1 MIKYITTC
9 LAAALLFLSF
19 TKEEKKQAKNVIKVL
34 NQNYSYV
41 PSGSMHLDSQTVSV
55 QSFIIFK
62 TEVENLDYQL
72 FLSDLKAKGKLEE
85 LKIAQI
91 DTANWSSKKFSMEPY
106 ATYYHSHPAYRKYPV
121 VNISKEAALL
131 FCDWLSNHV
140 NQSLPEGQKLKFR
153 LPTKAE
159 WVMAARGGLDL
170 SPYSWG
176 GPYLRNSDGLIMAN
190 FLQLD
195 AGNIT
200 RDENNEF
207 KIIIDDN
214 NWPSAGSSNDVLA
227 PAESYWPN
235 GFDLYNMCG
244 NAAELLGD
252 RDEVIGGSWRDPGY
266 DVRIESV
273 KKYNGSAI
281 NVGFRVVATV
291 IPDQMPWLKVK
302 K

>member
-1 MIKYITTC
+1 MIKYI
-9 LAAALLFLSF
+9 ASSVVAALLFFSF
-19 TKEEKKQAKNVIKVL
+19 TKEDKKQSKNVIKVL
-34 NQNYSYV
+34 NQNYSFV
-41 PSGSMHLDSQTVSV
+41 PSGSVELDSQLVSV

-62 TEVENLDYQL
+62 TEVENLDYNL
-72 FLSDLKAKGKLEE
+72 FLCDLKSKGKLEE

-91 DTANWSSKKFSMEPY
+91 DTANWSNKKYSMEPY

-121 VNISKEAALL
+121 VNISKEGALL
-131 FCDWLSNHV
+131 FCEWLTNHV

-159 WVMAARGGLDL
+159 WVMAARGGLEV

-176 GPYLRNSDGLIMAN
+176 GPYLRNSEGQILGN

-200 RDENNEF
+200 RNENNEY
-207 KIIIDDN
+207 KIVIDDY
-214 NWPSAGSSNDVLA
+214 NWPSLDASNDVLA

-235 GFDLYNMCG
+235 GYDLYNMCG

-252 RDEVIGGSWRDPGY
+252 RDEIIGGSWRDPGY

-273 KKYNGSAI
+273 KKYSGSAVNI
-281 NVGFRVVATV
+281 GFRVVATV
-291 IPDQMPWLKVK
+291 IPDQMLWLKVK